1 MVRFTRRRQYRS
13 KRTRRLSQRLSQRLR
28 KQRRQHGGGIQEDLQ
43 LLLNNHADLVA
54 IRAFA
59 AQHGINCIHAQT
71 PVRSADGVFNVIL
84 VKEVHGANENAAIPN
99 IVLAISWNAAQN
111 TFGAVEANMWFT
123 SPNTLLDEEEF
134 AAERLADADAKRI
147 AIVKAL
153 ETVLEV
159 YVCQ

>member
-1 MVRFTRRRQYRS
+1 MSKMARFTRRRQYRS
-13 KRTRRLSQRLSQRLR
+13 KRTRRQSLR
-28 KQRRQHGGGIQEDLQ
+28 HRRQHGGGIQEDLQ
-43 LLLNNHADLVA
+43 ALLNNHADLVA

-59 AQHGINCIHAQT
+59 AEHGINCIHAQT
-71 PVRSADGVFNVIL
+71 PVRSVDGVFNVIL
-84 VKEVHGANENAAIPN
+84 VKEVHGANADAVIPN
-99 IVLAISWNAAQN
+99 IVLSISWNAAHN
-111 TFGAVEANMWFT
+111 TFRAVEANMWFT

-134 AAERLADADAKRI
+134 AAERLADADAKRL

>member
-1 MVRFTRRRQYRS
+1 MSKMTRFTRRRQYRS
-13 KRTRRLSQRLSQRLR
+13 KRTRRLSQRQR

-43 LLLNNHADLVA
+43 TLLNNHADLVA

-59 AQHGINCIHAQT
+59 AEHGINCIHSRT
-71 PVRSADGVFNVIL
+71 PVRGADGVFNVIL
-84 VKEVHGANENAAIPN
+84 VKEVHGANADAVIPN
-99 IVLAISWNAAQN
+99 IVLAISWNAARN

-123 SPNTLLDEEEF
+123 SPNTLLEEEDF
-134 AAERLADADAKRI
+134 AMEQLPLADAKRL